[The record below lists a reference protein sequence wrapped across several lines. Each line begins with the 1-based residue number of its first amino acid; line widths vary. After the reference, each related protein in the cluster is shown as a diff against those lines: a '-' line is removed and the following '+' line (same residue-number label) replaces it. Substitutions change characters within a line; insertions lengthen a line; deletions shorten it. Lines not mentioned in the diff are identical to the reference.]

1 MFVDVLNIDSD
12 DSLSE
17 FLLGVFWR
25 FTFSYFYEFYFVIV
39 FRVSAEETERQ
50 FYIKLFMTSVC
61 FCIAII
67 LLDW

>member
-50 FYIKLFMTSVC
+50 F
-61 FCIAII
+61 
-67 LLDW
+67 